1 MAAAN
6 GMNGMRPIPGKFRD
20 GLVSGIAWAE
30 ILASDPGPWVH
41 YLRALGFS
49 EDPHASD
56 SDHGTCLESGL
67 ARVYVTVPG
76 RDDSEQGQWLARHG
90 EGVWDVAL
98 HVPDTGRVLEAS
110 RQAGIQVT
118 TPERRHVT
126 GRGLT
131 GTPAAVVPQ
140 SGLRHTLV
148 EGRPS
153 GNRDASRAL
162 DHVAVA
168 IPAAATDEVV
178 RLYGAL
184 GLSWTPTER
193 VTVGEE
199 GLESG
204 VLEGPGCTI
213 VLVSQDP
220 ARQPGQVDQFLRVHD
235 GPGVQHMAFLVPD
248 IVTAVRSATAG
259 GAKFLHVPGAYYDA
273 LPGRVP
279 GAGTR
284 LDDLR
289 DLGILADE
297 DTGRAGELYQIF
309 TRRPAP
315 PSEMF
320 FELVERQGSLG
331 FGLSNIAHLYAA
343 RQAEAALSARAG
355 D

>member
-1 MAAAN
+1 MTTAN
-6 GMNGMRPIPGKFRD
+6 GGRPVRENVRD

-41 YLRALGFS
+41 YLRAFGFT
-49 EDPHASD
+49 EDPGASD
-56 SDHGTCLESGL
+56 SDHGTCLEYGR

-76 RDDSEQGQWLARHG
+76 RQDSEQGQWLARHG

-98 HVPDTGRVLEAS
+98 DVPDMRRAVEAC

-118 TPERRHVT
+118 APERRLVP
-126 GRGLT
+126 GRGRT
-131 GTPAAVVPQ
+131 AAAAAVVPL

-148 EGRPS
+148 EGGPA
-153 GNRDASRAL
+153 GNQDASHAL
-162 DHVAVA
+162 DHVAIA
-168 IPAAATDEVV
+168 IPADATDEVV
-178 RLYGAL
+178 RLYGRGL
-184 GLSWTPTER
+184 GLSWMPTER

-204 VLEGPGCTI
+204 VLDGPGCTI

-220 ARQPGQVDQFLRVHD
+220 ARQSGQVDQFLRVHD

-248 IVTAVRSATAG
+248 IVTAVQSATAR
-259 GAKFLHVPGAYYDA
+259 GAAFLDVPGTYYDA

-279 GAGTR
+279 GAGAR
-284 LDDLR
+284 LADLR

-297 DTGRAGELYQIF
+297 DTGRAGQLYQIF

-343 RQAEAALSARAG
+343 RQAEAAVSAMAG